1 MKQNIILTLISS
13 VFILTACSQSGNGNS
28 SAKKGRIKLT
38 TCFGYEAAEKKGE
51 SPKDRLTTKVT
62 FQYDEKSNIIAANY
76 YDLKTN
82 LIFSSDERAYDDRG
96 NMVELLHYN
105 KAGEVIGKDIYKF
118 DDKNH
123 EIEKDNYWE
132 GKLNGKVVSTYDY
145 KSMIVTVSF
154 YKGDGSFEHKN
165 HYKIDDNGNHLEDY
179 DWDGTLLSKSRYEY
193 DNKGKI
199 LKEYSESWV
208 MDTTNAVIVYEYDK
222 QNNEIMRTITD
233 LNTNIVSSL
242 KTEYIY
248 DKFGNWIKQVIT
260 RSWSDSRKT
269 EKREIEYYE
278 E

>member
-1 MKQNIILTLISS
+1 MKQNLILTLISS

-28 SAKKGRIKLT
+28 TAKKGRIKLT

-51 SPKDRLTTKVT
+51 SPKDTLTTKAT
-62 FQYDEKSNIIAANY
+62 FQYDEKGNIIAANY

-82 LIFSSDERAYDDRG
+82 LVFSSDKRAYDNSG
-96 NMVELLHYN
+96 NMVEILHNN
-105 KAGEVIGKDIYKF
+105 KAGEGIGKDIYKF

-132 GKLNGKVVSTYDY
+132 GKLNRKVISTYDY

-154 YKGDGSFEHKN
+154 YKGDGSFERKN
-165 HYKIDDNGNHLEDY
+165 HYKIDDKGNHLEDY
-179 DWDGTLLSKSRYEY
+179 DWDGKLISKSRYEY
-193 DNKGKI
+193 DDKGKI
-199 LKEYSESWV
+199 IKEYSEAWD
-208 MDTTNAVIVYEYDK
+208 MNTTNAVIIYKYDE

-233 LNTNIVSSL
+233 LNTNIVSIV
-242 KTEYIY
+242 KTEYVY

-260 RSWSDSRKT
+260 WSWSDSRKT